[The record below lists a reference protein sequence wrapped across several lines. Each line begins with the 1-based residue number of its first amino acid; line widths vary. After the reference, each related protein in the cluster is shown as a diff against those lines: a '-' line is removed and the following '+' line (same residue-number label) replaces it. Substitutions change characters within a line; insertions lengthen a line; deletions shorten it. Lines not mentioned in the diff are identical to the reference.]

1 MFHVGKEKY
10 ENLEKRKITE
20 FYIFIFFGWNPLNVF
35 RIIFNWISTRDDFI
49 LFEYVSFQDF

>member
-20 FYIFIFFGWNPLNVF
+20 FYIFIFFWLEPLK
-35 RIIFNWISTRDDFI
+35 R
-49 LFEYVSFQDF
+49 FQNHF